1 MHSLGYCAD
10 PRFRVKLR
18 LTTSQHRGYPVDMV
32 QRLQPP
38 MPIDHVAAFAA
49 HLGEV
54 RHRRPRTVARYLR
67 VLRRLERDL
76 VLPVTDATSVDLVGF
91 LRAQSKGNSAP
102 ASWNTQVSALRGF
115 YRWLLAGKSIS
126 HDPTLVLERRRD
138 HRPEQSPLGFDELLR
153 LVGAAQRAQPR
164 YRARN
169 VALLMT
175 LIHTGLRVAEVVSLD
190 LAQLDFDNH
199 EFRGVTTK
207 GGKTI
212 SVAFNDVVHTRLEE
226 YVGARSE
233 SASDPALFLSDRGSR
248 LAIRSVQVLVRSLAD
263 KAGIGRRVTPH
274 LLRHSYASGLADL
287 GVPITTIQSALGH
300 ASIATTERYIHT
312 ELRHRRE
319 ATAAFGSRWKDY
331 SGDSPRPPG
340 V

>member
-1 MHSLGYCAD
+1 M
-10 PRFRVKLR
+10 
-18 LTTSQHRGYPVDMV
+18 DMV
-32 QRLQPP
+32 QRLAPP
-38 MPIDHVAAFAA
+38 MPIDLVAAFAA

-76 VLPVTDATSVDLVGF
+76 VLPLTDATSVDLVGF
-91 LRAQSKGNSAP
+91 LRAQSRGAGAP

-115 YRWLLAGKSIS
+115 YRWLVAGKLIS
-126 HDPTLVLERRRD
+126 HDPTLPLERRRD
-138 HRPEQSPLGFDELLR
+138 HRPEQSPLGFDELLC
-153 LVGAAQRAQPR
+153 LVRAAETAQLR

-190 LAQLDFDNH
+190 LAQLDLDSH
-199 EFRGVTTK
+199 EFHGVTTK

-212 SVAFNDVVHTRLEE
+212 SVAFNDVVH
-226 YVGARSE
+226 ARFE
-233 SASDPALFLSDRGSR
+233 DYLSARPFGSADGALFLSDRGTR
-248 LAIRSVQVLVRSLAD
+248 LAIRSVQVLVRSLGQ

-319 ATAAFGSRWKDY
+319 ATAAFGSRWKKY
-331 SGDSPRPPG
+331 SSDSSTPPG